1 MKFTFK
7 RLQEN
12 MLNEDI
18 AAVRKMYPKLTD
30 GEFEYIVKRF
40 DPTYKAGSDSV
51 GKYGKWLLNL
61 ANKGD
66 FEVTGDEEQVAEFVS
81 LLVDFE
87 KKKNS
92 LENKDIGQFK
102 SIDQLRAKLQDTQA
116 PELTARQKERQMRK
130 AYKDAELIWQDDEWA
145 VWYPQ
150 NWDAA
155 CTLGKGTSWCTAD
168 SRNPRYYVEYV
179 YGFQGVDIIPLN
191 ELNRLIYDQDSL
203 MDFVEILRDEV
214 LEDVPRDIIGDEETP
229 IEESISNLQ
238 RFIAQKYSK
247 DCAIIWDDSIFLVN
261 PHDNLPYSQCE
272 YPLFIF
278 INKKDNSEKYQ
289 LYVSYVYDS
298 LPNVDEWS
306 FANKN
311 DTMLDFSDFAWN
323 DKSFADFA
331 EQILGVPPQDYL
343 PSTPPWADEGDDGE
357 EFKWSLEYYNKET
370 GVIREETVHGTEHY
384 IDAYMDKL
392 RAEGWTMTKCEQ
404 L

>member
-66 FEVTGDEEQVAEFVS
+66 FEVTGDEDQVHEFND
-81 LLVDFE
+81 LLDQFE
-87 KKKNS
+87 KKKS
-92 LENKDIGQFK
+92 VLDNKDIGQFK

-130 AYKDAELIWQDDEWA
+130 SYQDAEIIWQNDDWA

-155 CTLGKGTSWCTAD
+155 CTLGKGTRWCTAD
-168 SRNPRYYVEYV
+168 SRTARYYVGYA
-179 YGFQGVDIIPLN
+179 YGNEEGLVDLSAINFDESFFDDCMWSGQEWVFDGI
-191 ELNRLIYDQDSL
+191 D
-203 MDFVEILRDEV
+203 MDFEEDDAVNEEV
-214 LEDVPRDIIGDEETP
+214 DAAITA
-229 IEESISNLQ
+229 N
-238 RFIAQKYSK
+238 IAKRYTK
-247 DCAIIWDDSIFLVN
+247 DCVIYWWEDNVFFFN
-261 PHDNLPYSQCE
+261 PHDKLPYSQCE
-272 YPLFIF
+272 YPLFVF
-278 INKKDNSEKYQ
+278 INKKDDSEKYQ
-289 LYVSYVYDS
+289 LYVDYANYLLSDVES
-298 LPNVDEWS
+298 WT

-311 DTMLDFSDFAWN
+311 DQMLDFTNFAWR
-323 DKSFADFA
+323 DRSFADFA
-331 EQILGVPPQDYL
+331 EQILGVSPQDYL
-343 PSTPPWADEGDDGE
+343 PSAPPWADEYDDGE
-357 EFKWSLEYYNKET
+357 EFRWSLEYRQNLW
-370 GVIREETVHGTEHY
+370 GVIREEVVHGTEHY

-392 RAEGWTMTKCEQ
+392 RAEGWTITKCEQ